1 MARLLRDEARAQ
13 TRARLLTAAQKVFA
27 KKGFGAGLEEIA
39 EAAGYSRGAVY
50 YNFADKD
57 ELFIAVLEE
66 RSRQQIA
73 EISGLLEASTAPSDF
88 LQSLRVRG
96 EGRRQ
101 SRDNRRWGLLSAE
114 FWLYALRNPK
124 ARHKLADHQRR
135 LRVAYAAAA
144 TTIFTR
150 LGIDPPAPIERIAAV
165 IFALDEG
172 VFHQHWIDPQAVPAE
187 VFYDTLE
194 LLIAAAVALD
204 QQRGVDLAA
213 GSRN

>member
-27 KKGFGAGLEEIA
+27 EKGFGAGLEEIA
-39 EAAGYSRGAVY
+39 DAAGYSRGAVY

-66 RSRQQIA
+66 RSRQQIG
-73 EISGLLEASTAPSDF
+73 EISSLLEVSDAPSDF
-88 LQSLRVRG
+88 LQALQVRG
-96 EGRRQ
+96 ERRSQ
-101 SRDNRRWGLLSAE
+101 SRDDRRWGLLSAE

-124 ARHKLADHQRR
+124 ARRKLADHHRR
-135 LRVAYAAAA
+135 LRAAYASAA
-144 TTIFTR
+144 TAIFAR
-150 LGIDPPAPIERIAAV
+150 LGIDPPAPVERIAAV

-172 VFHQHWIDPQAVPAE
+172 IFHQHWIDPQAVPAE

-194 LLIAAAVALD
+194 LLISAAVALHER
-204 QQRGVDLAA
+204 QRSSMHT
-213 GSRN
+213 GSA